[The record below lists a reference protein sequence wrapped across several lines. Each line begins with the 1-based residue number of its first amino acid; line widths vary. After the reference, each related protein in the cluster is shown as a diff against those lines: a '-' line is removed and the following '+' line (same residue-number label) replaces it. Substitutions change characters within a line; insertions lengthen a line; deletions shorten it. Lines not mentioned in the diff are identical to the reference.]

1 MKSGKCLG
9 LAKHPVLIEGDVGGI
24 IVIPATTAANIKCS
38 AMHQCIVGRDF
49 PQSIQ
54 LKNIFFE
61 DKHTPLGFM
70 FHNMLINVFSNQ
82 VLVV

>member
-1 MKSGKCLG
+1 
-9 LAKHPVLIEGDVGGI
+9 
-24 IVIPATTAANIKCS
+24 
-38 AMHQCIVGRDF
+38 MHQCIVGRDF